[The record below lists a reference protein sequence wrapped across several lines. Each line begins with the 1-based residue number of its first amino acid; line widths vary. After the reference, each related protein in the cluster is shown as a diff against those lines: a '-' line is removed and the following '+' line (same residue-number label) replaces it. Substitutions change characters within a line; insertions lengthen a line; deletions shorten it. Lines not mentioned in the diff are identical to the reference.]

1 MIQLSPLLL
10 LPLFSVFNS
19 IADASTEYLRPQ
31 IHLTPDQGWMN
42 DPNGMFYDRKD
53 KLWHVY
59 FQHNPDK
66 KSIWATPVTWGHS
79 TSKDLLTWDYHGN
92 ALEPENDDEGIFSGS
107 VVVDRN
113 NTSGFFNDS
122 TDPEQ
127 RIVAIYTNNAELQTQ
142 EIAYSL
148 DKGYSFIKYDQNPVI
163 NVNSSQQRDPKVLW
177 HDESNQW
184 IMVVAKTQEFKVQ
197 IYGSP
202 DLKKW
207 DLKSNFTSNGYLGF
221 QYECPGLFKLPIDNP
236 LNDTVTSKW
245 VLLLAI
251 NPGSPLGGS
260 INEYF
265 IGDFDGTTFHP
276 DDGATRFMDIGK
288 DFYAFQSFDNT
299 EPEDGALGL
308 AWASNWQYAN
318 TVPTENWRS
327 SMSLV
332 RNYTLKY
339 VDVNP
344 ENYGLTLIQKPV
356 YDTKET
362 RLNETLKT
370 LETINEYEVN
380 DLKLDKSSFVATD
393 FNTER
398 NATGVFEF
406 DLKFTQTDLKMGY
419 SNMTTQF
426 GLYIHSQTV
435 KGSQETLQLVFDTLS
450 TTWYIDRTTQHSF
463 QRNSPVFT
471 ERISTYV
478 EKIDTTDQG
487 NVYTLYGVV
496 DRNILELYFNDGSI
510 AMTNTFFFSEGKI
523 PTSFE
528 VVCDSE
534 KSFITI
540 DELSV
545 RELARK

>member
-122 TDPEQ
+122 MDPEQ

-221 QYECPGLFKLPIDNP
+221 QYECPGLFKLPIENP

>member
-221 QYECPGLFKLPIDNP
+221 QYECPGLFKLPIENP

>member
-221 QYECPGLFKLPIDNP
+221 QYECPGLFKLPIENP

-318 TVPTENWRS
+318 TVPTEDWRS

>member
-127 RIVAIYTNNAELQTQ
+127 RIVAIYTNNAQLQTQ

-221 QYECPGLFKLPIDNP
+221 QYECPGLFKLPIENP

-344 ENYGLTLIQKPV
+344 ENYGLTLIQKPPV
-356 YDTKET
+356 FDTKET
-362 RLNETLKT
+362 RKNDTLKSIDT
-370 LETINEYEVN
+370 VNEYEVT
-380 DLKLDKSSFVATD
+380 DLKLDKYSNVATD
-393 FNTER
+393 FNSWR
-398 NATGVFEF
+398 NSTGILEF
-406 DLKFTQTDLKMGY
+406 TLKFTQTKFGFSY
-419 SNMTTQF
+419 SNDTTF
-426 GLYIHSQTV
+426 GIFINSQTV
-435 KGSQETLQLVFDTLS
+435 RGTQETLKVAFDALS
-450 TTWYIDRTTQHSF
+450 SSWYVDRSTQHPF
-463 QRNSPVFT
+463 QRETSMFT
-471 ERISTYV
+471 ERLSTYV
-478 EKIDTTDQG
+478 EKMDESDDGIEFS
-487 NVYTLYGVV
+487 LHGVV
-496 DRNILELYFNDGSI
+496 DRDILELYFNDGSI
-510 AMTNTFFFSEGKI
+510 AMTSTFFFSQGKI
-523 PTSFE
+523 PTSLAIVTDAE
-528 VVCDSE
+528 E
-534 KSFITI
+534 SFITI
-540 DELSV
+540 NEFVVKELGF
-545 RELARK
+545 K

>member
-221 QYECPGLFKLPIDNP
+221 QYECPGLFKLPIENP

-406 DLKFTQTDLKMGY
+406 DLKFTQTDLNMGY

-435 KGSQETLQLVFDTLS
+435 KGSQETLQVVFDTLS

>member
-10 LPLFSVFNS
+10 LPLLSVFNS

-221 QYECPGLFKLPIDNP
+221 QYECPGLFKLPIENP

>member
-113 NTSGFFNDS
+113 NTSDFFNDS

-148 DKGYSFIKYDQNPVI
+148 DKGYTFIKYDQNPVI

-221 QYECPGLFKLPIDNP
+221 QYECPGLFKLPIENP

>member
-127 RIVAIYTNNAELQTQ
+127 RIVAIYTNNAQLQTQ

-221 QYECPGLFKLPIDNP
+221 QYECPGLFKLPIENP

-510 AMTNTFFFSEGKI
+510 AMTNTFFFREGKI

>member
-122 TDPEQ
+122 MDPEQ

-207 DLKSNFTSNGYLGF
+207 DLKSNFISNGYLGF
-221 QYECPGLFKLPIDNP
+221 QYECPGLFKLPIENP